1 MEYVELL
8 LICISAFTMVFALL
22 SVLAVIMRIITA
34 VFPQKTTGIDATL
47 VAVVT
52 SAVSSAFPGTKV
64 TKIEEM
70 K

>member
-1 MEYVELL
+1 MESVELW

-22 SVLAVIMRIITA
+22 SVLAIIMRIITA
-34 VFPQKTTGIDATL
+34 VFPQKALGIDATM
-47 VAVVT
+47 VAIVT

-64 TKIEEM
+64 TEIEET